1 MKTRREFIKKMG
13 LGTIGFTMLPNPSF
27 SENDTISLT
36 ILHTND
42 MHSHIEPFT
51 SGRNKGLGGMAQRS
65 SIINE
70 IRSNNKHLLLLD
82 AGDIFQGTPY
92 FNMYNGELELKLMS
106 MMKYDAATLGNH
118 DFDNG
123 LSGLSMQLPN
133 ANFPFICSNYDF
145 TDTCLE
151 GKFMRYKIFNK
162 GGIRVGII
170 GIGIEL
176 NGLVPKNLYGKTKYI
191 DPIKQSNYYAD
202 LLKNEL
208 NCNLVICISHLGFK
222 YKSSKIDD
230 IKLAENSYNIDLII
244 GGHTHT
250 FLNKPIIKIN
260 KIEKEVLITQVGWG
274 GIKIGKIDYIF
285 NQKKVIKNFFGGV
298 FNVKNS

>member
-27 SENDTISLT
+27 SEIDTISLT

-70 IRSNNKHLLLLD
+70 IRRNNKHLLLLD

-133 ANFPFICSNYDF
+133 AKFPFICSNYNF

-151 GKFMRYKIFNK
+151 GKFMPYKIFNK
-162 GGIRVGII
+162 GGIRVGVI

-176 NGLVPKNLYGKTKYI
+176 NGLVPKNLYGNTKYI
-191 DPIKQSNYYAD
+191 DPITQSNYYAD

-222 YKSSKIDD
+222 YNSSKIDD

-260 KIEKEVLITQVGWG
+260 KIEKEVLIAQVGWG

-285 NQKKVIKNFFGGV
+285 NHKKVIKNFFGGV